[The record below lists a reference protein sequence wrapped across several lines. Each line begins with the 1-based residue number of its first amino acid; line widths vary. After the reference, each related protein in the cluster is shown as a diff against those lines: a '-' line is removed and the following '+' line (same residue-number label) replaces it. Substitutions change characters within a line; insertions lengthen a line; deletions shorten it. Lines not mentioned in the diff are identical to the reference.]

1 MLFNNT
7 TCLCI
12 LYTLLS
18 VIISILQKNPTQLHV
33 LKFLIKYVNNK
44 PPGEYYK

>member
-1 MLFNNT
+1 MFFNNT
-7 TCLCI
+7 TYLCI

-18 VIISILQKNPTQLHV
+18 VIISILQKKPTQL

-44 PPGEYYK
+44 PLGEYYK

>member
-1 MLFNNT
+1 M
-7 TCLCI
+7 
-12 LYTLLS
+12 YTVHL
-18 VIISILQKNPTQLHV
+18 IISYHIDFLKKKKNNQL

>member
-1 MLFNNT
+1 MFFNNT
-7 TCLCI
+7 PYLCI

-18 VIISILQKNPTQLHV
+18 VIISIFKKNNNNQL

-44 PPGEYYK
+44 PLGEYYK

>member
-18 VIISILQKNPTQLHV
+18 VIISILQKKTTQL

-44 PPGEYYK
+44 PLGEYYK

>member
-1 MLFNNT
+1 M
-7 TCLCI
+7 
-12 LYTLLS
+12 YTIHL
-18 VIISILQKNPTQLHV
+18 IISYHIDFLKKNNQL

>member
-1 MLFNNT
+1 MFFNNT
-7 TCLCI
+7 TYLCI

-18 VIISILQKNPTQLHV
+18 VIISIFLKKNNQL

-44 PPGEYYK
+44 PLGEYYK